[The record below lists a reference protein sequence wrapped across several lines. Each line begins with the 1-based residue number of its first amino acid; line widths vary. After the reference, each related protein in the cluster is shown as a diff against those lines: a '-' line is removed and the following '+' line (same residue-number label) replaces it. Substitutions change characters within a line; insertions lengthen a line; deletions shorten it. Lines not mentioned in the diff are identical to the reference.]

1 MSSAPDRAGTGAAGL
16 LASPRVRPW
25 RDALALASAVLL
37 GHAAAADCGRLER
50 LVGHEGQVLPF
61 AVSPPATPG
70 KGISLVL
77 LAGGHGHVA
86 LDESG
91 CPTPLKGN
99 SLVRARPLLQ
109 ARGYEVVTLDAPP
122 DRQGEDGLAGFRS
135 EPAHAEDIGRVVQW
149 LRAHGAREVWL
160 LGTSRGSISAVNA
173 GARLSGEAAPDGL
186 VISSVLSAGV
196 AVARKPWAAHTV
208 FDLPMERIRQPVLV
222 LGHTDDTCPR
232 SPPAKQDRVV
242 QRLGAAAR
250 AQAISGGRGP
260 VQGPD
265 ACEGRS
271 PHGFWGQD
279 AELVEATLSFIETRR
294 P

>member
-1 MSSAPDRAGTGAAGL
+1 MAATAL
-16 LASPRVRPW
+16 LACTAR
-25 RDALALASAVLL
+25 
-37 GHAAAADCGRLER
+37 GDCGRLER
-50 LVGHEGQVLPF
+50 LPGHEGQVLPF
-61 AVSPPATPG
+61 AVSPPASPA
-70 KGISLVL
+70 KGVALVL

-91 CPTPLKGN
+91 CPAQLKGN

-109 ARGYEVVTLDAPP
+109 ARGYEVVTLDAPA
-122 DRQGEDGLAGFRS
+122 DRQGEDGLAGFRV
-135 EPAHAEDIGRVVQW
+135 EPAHAEDVGRVVRW
-149 LRAHGAREVWL
+149 LRERGARQVWL
-160 LGTSRGSISAVNA
+160 LGTSRGSISVVNA

-186 VISSVLSAGV
+186 VISSVLSAGI
-196 AVARKPWAAHTV
+196 AVARKPWAAHNV
-208 FDLPMERIRQPVLV
+208 FDLPLERIRQPVLV

-232 SPPAKQDRVV
+232 SPPANQDRVV
-242 QRLGAAAR
+242 QRLGASAR
-250 AQAISGGRGP
+250 AQLISGGRGP

-279 AELVEATLSFIETRR
+279 AEMVEATLAFIETHR